1 MRLLTGV
8 LGTALLGLSACAE
21 LGIQFPD
28 LRGPATETAMPVPP
42 EQALSNAG
50 RFPEDVTEVAAPK
63 PLPPLPVRKPEVPQA
78 AIAAA
83 TPPQADPDSLVG
95 LDFERTAALL
105 GDPALLIEEPPAKIW
120 AYNGTN
126 CVLHVFFYPKVGGSD
141 FRVLTYAVKG
151 GPDASAATAG
161 EPAGS
166 AAAPAASAAAP
177 AGSAEAKDFARLCLS
192 ELLAQAEAG
201 RAGDVKPPAQP
212 ADGAAGG
219 GG

>member
-1 MRLLTGV
+1 MRLLNGV

-21 LGIQFPD
+21 LGIPLPD
-28 LRGPATETAMPVPP
+28 LGGPAAETATPAPA

-50 RFPEDVTEVAAPK
+50 RFPEDVTTEVAAPK
-63 PLPPLPVRKPEVPQA
+63 PLPPLPIRKPDVPQTAIEAAQAPQA
-78 AIAAA
+78 A
-83 TPPQADPDSLVG
+83 ADPDSLVG

-120 AYNGTN
+120 AYNGTH

-141 FRVLTYAVKG
+141 FRVLTYEVKG
-151 GPDASAATAG
+151 GPTGQATTAAEQAKT
-161 EPAGS
+161 
-166 AAAPAASAAAP
+166 
-177 AGSAEAKDFARLCLS
+177 AEAKDFARLCLS

-201 RAGDVKPPAQP
+201 RAGGAKPPANP

-219 GG
+219 GS